1 MIAYQTA
8 YLKANHPL
16 EFFCSLMNCD
26 IGNFDK
32 ISNYCLEVKR
42 LNFKIFTPDINNS
55 DVFFKVVYNEY
66 KKPIGISYGLSAIKN
81 IGENSV
87 QELYHERKINVI

>member
-26 IGNFDK
+26 IGNLDK

-42 LNFKIFTPDINNS
+42 LK
-55 DVFFKVVYNEY
+55 
-66 KKPIGISYGLSAIKN
+66 L
-81 IGENSV
+81 
-87 QELYHERKINVI
+87 